1 MLIFYLFYRLRNFN
15 HTWKYLLRNAPKIS
29 LFSISAAL
37 NYISMV
43 CTIVLAR
50 FSLTF
55 ISTFLSKSL
64 FYRTACN
71 CLAFKDTFKRS
82 FFVNFGNTTKVLVT
96 ALLHIFFVLL
106 ALIPPNHTKLSISQL
121 LYQINIK
128 CCVF

>member
-1 MLIFYLFYRLRNFN
+1 
-15 HTWKYLLRNAPKIS
+15 
-29 LFSISAAL
+29 
-37 NYISMV
+37 MV

-64 FYRTACN
+64 FCRAACN

-128 CCVF
+128 CCFLKQDCFARQFGILLILLIIQTFYYYGVVSIFVSLID